1 MSLNNCLIRAS
12 ESDLMLREQ
21 VCQQVSMYM
30 SVYGFQILLNV
41 DVAVVGT
48 SSMLTKVVVQDYF
61 VFRF

>member
-21 VCQQVSMYM
+21 VCQQVSTYM

>member
-1 MSLNNCLIRAS
+1 VSLNNCLIRAS